1 MATITWLIKKNA
13 DAPQT
18 LAEAG
23 ITSCVPSFKANG
35 VDAVTFVQSDDWLAA
50 PAWPYGTVVAMIR
63 RTVDGAVTTDR
74 CVFVGKVESIPR
86 QASGGGP
93 QAIAYTA
100 LGPAYELQRCEL
112 SQEWTHTSDAG
123 IATTVYEP
131 TVVLGEDNN
140 GLRLTSGQTINY
152 ALAYAVTR
160 GVNIDIGTI
169 ADGVLVPY
177 DERDNIKCWDAV
189 VSMLRYTPDYVLWW
203 DYDNQVDGQYIPA
216 ANLTAPATMTVVTK
230 ALIGADATEAA
241 FTPRYDIRADGILI
255 TYRWTGE
262 YDGRTIKSRSTDSA
276 GNIDSPRRVS
286 LVYDLEGSR
295 SVFITQEVE
304 VEDYP
309 SDWTSAAG
317 KTLLKAMCPWLSQLT
332 DGDWSVVSMSRGDG
346 SHNYPARLLSGS
358 VPSWTSKHSESDTFT
373 VRVNYII
380 RSTDTEHIL
389 DKGSKDLTF
398 TCTSTD
404 AVSRTYRKQTE
415 WVAAEPVPPGLAAA
429 LLASWNRLHYDGQVT
444 LHEQECAFDIMPG
457 MMLSCTGGMAE
468 WETMAAVVQDVTCDI
483 ASGKTTVRTGT
494 CGRLEADNL
503 MAIYRA
509 ARGRR
514 FSSLRL
520 GRDSGDS
527 TDGNQIEGASGT
539 PNDTVADGTPACL
552 RQRFAVE
559 AANAHAVVHFVD
571 IDPAMISP
579 DGTALEDSAQTLKIR
594 KIETWEDDGTTETGA
609 AHIRVQKQY
618 VLASEPATDRHIDLP
633 VGEQGPQGIQGIQ
646 GIQGPQGPAGAG
658 TEYQTHEHDG
668 IQIDD
673 AVSPARLKLFGT
685 NETAPATSGT
695 LWGYKGATAGY
706 GWVRAVYIYV

>member
-13 DAPQT
+13 EAAQT
-18 LAEAG
+18 LAAAG
-23 ITSCVPSFKANG
+23 ITSCVPSYKANG
-35 VDAVTFVQSDDWLAA
+35 VDSVTFVQSDDWLAA
-50 PAWPYGTVVAMIR
+50 PAWPYGSVVALIR
-63 RTVDGAVTTDR
+63 RTVDGEATTDR

-160 GVNIDIGTI
+160 GVAIDIGTI
-169 ADGVLVPY
+169 AAGVLVPY

-189 VSMLRYTPDYVLWW
+189 VAMLRYTPDYVLWW
-203 DYDNQVDGQYIPA
+203 DYDNQVDGQYLPA
-216 ANLTAPATMTVVTK
+216 ANLTAPAAMTVVTK

-276 GNIDSPRRVS
+276 GDINSPRRVS

-309 SDWTSAAG
+309 ADWTDATGKAALV
-317 KTLLKAMCPWLSQLT
+317 KLIPWLEQLPT
-332 DGDWSVVSMSRGDG
+332 GDWSVTSVDRSGLED
-346 SHNYPARLLSGS
+346 YPARLLSGA
-358 VPSWTSKHSESDTFT
+358 VPKWTTKHTESETFT
-373 VRVNYII
+373 VRVAYKIK
-380 RSTDTEHIL
+380 STDTTHVL
-389 DKGSKDLTF
+389 DEGSKDLTF
-398 TCTSTD
+398 TAISTD
-404 AVSRTYRKQTE
+404 ASTHTYRKQTE
-415 WVAAEPVPPGLAAA
+415 WVEAEPVPPGLAAA

-468 WETMAAVVQDVTCDI
+468 WATMAAVVQDVTCDI
-483 ASGKTTVRTGT
+483 ASGMTTVRTGT

-514 FSSLRL
+514 FSCLRL
-520 GRDSGDS
+520 GRSSGDS
-527 TDGNQIEGASGT
+527 TDGNQVDGASGT

-552 RQRFAVE
+552 RKRFAVE
-559 AANAHAVVHFVD
+559 AADAGSRVHLVD
-571 IDPAMISP
+571 INPAAIAFA
-579 DGTALEDSAQTLKIR
+579 TAGNAAAQTLQLR
-594 KIETWEDDGTTETGA
+594 EMVMPYMDGSTLKA
-609 AHIRVQKQY
+609 KLAQ
-618 VLASEPATDRHIDLP
+618 VLC
-633 VGEQGPQGIQGIQ
+633 G
-646 GIQGPQGPAGAG
+646 
-658 TEYQTHEHDG
+658 
-668 IQIDD
+668 
-673 AVSPARLKLFGT
+673 
-685 NETAPATSGT
+685 
-695 LWGYKGATAGY
+695 AGY
-706 GWVRAVYIYV
+706 GSEIPLGGARPANPANAAARGSSSEADLSSSTAYDPASPGSYDGLSLVVSLGSYYDDTAGTPILKDFRVTLTWPNAIAPTVSAVSTVTIDQPTY